1 MNFYEVIS
9 VTTTKTLSR
18 HSKFIVSEAKFYLP
32 WFSRAY
38 GSVFGKVC
46 AKDYGQM
53 DEWAGFHTDLWMRD
67 RAFY

>member
-1 MNFYEVIS
+1 MSLRLRPCPVIQNS
-9 VTTTKTLSR
+9 LFLKPNCFV
-18 HSKFIVSEAKFYLP
+18 A
-32 WFSRAY
+32 WFARAY

-53 DEWAGFHTDLWMRD
+53 DGWAGFQTDLWMRD

>member
-1 MNFYEVIS
+1 MSLLLKPCPVIQNS
-9 VTTTKTLSR
+9 LFLKPN
-18 HSKFIVSEAKFYLP
+18 FYLP